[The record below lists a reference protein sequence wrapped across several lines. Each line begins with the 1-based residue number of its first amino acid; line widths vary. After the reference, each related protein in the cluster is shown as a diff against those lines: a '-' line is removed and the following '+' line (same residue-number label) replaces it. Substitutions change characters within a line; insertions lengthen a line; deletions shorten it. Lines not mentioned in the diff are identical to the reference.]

1 MSGLHAQPL
10 LDAAAQSLFVVQ
22 AAQLLQN
29 LVLMRLVLV
38 AARVHLR
45 DQCVEVRVG
54 AQRALGHQLL
64 PAGGALFIP
73 AAESEREA
81 MNTEAVLPT

>member
-10 LDAAAQSLFVVQ
+10 LDAATQSLLVVQ

-38 AARVHLR
+38 TARVHLR
-45 DQCVEVRVG
+45 DQGVEIGVG
-54 AQRALGHQLL
+54 TQRALGHQLL
-64 PAGGALFIP
+64 PAGGAFFIP
-73 AAESEREA
+73 ATESERREWQR
-81 MNTEAVLPT
+81 